1 MVETTRDITKIHR
14 QWDRRELLWSRV
26 KLGLGFA
33 AFLALSWIGI
43 YLFGD

>member
-1 MVETTRDITKIHR
+1 MVETTPDITKIHR
-14 QWDRRELLWSRV
+14 QWDRRELVWYRV

-33 AFLALSWIGI
+33 AFLALSWIAI

>member
-1 MVETTRDITKIHR
+1 MVETTPDITKIHR

-33 AFLALSWIGI
+33 AFLALSWITI
-43 YLFGD
+43 YLFAN